1 MLKYIDDMSNER
13 LETIIN
19 NFENQLSKEDYVDLS
34 ETADNCILLN
44 ERLPYPFE
52 SIQLLKI
59 TSYGATGIYGKLC
72 LNPLFDSGN
81 FLRNNEN
88 RIMSKLK
95 AGLEKITTGY
105 EFKPEFYEIRGTN
118 LIKFIKIKKD
128 EKLYGSIK
136 ITNSINID
144 LGVFSGIARKF
155 VLGDSRLASQLEQ
168 DVNLEVKAL
177 ALSVYISL
185 DLLKNITEDVLPIK
199 YRLKPDYES
208 IKKYNVIV
216 KL

>member
-95 AGLEKITTGY
+95 TGLEKITTGY
-105 EFKPEFYEIRGTN
+105 EFKPEFYELRGTN

-144 LGVFSGIARKF
+144 LGVLSGIARKF

-185 DLLKNITEDVLPIK
+185 GLLKNITEDVLPIK

>member
-95 AGLEKITTGY
+95 TSLEKITTGY

-144 LGVFSGIARKF
+144 LGVLSGIARKF

-185 DLLKNITEDVLPIK
+185 GLLKNITEDVLPIK

>member
-105 EFKPEFYEIRGTN
+105 EFKPEFYELRGTN

>member
-72 LNPLFDSGN
+72 LNPLFDAGN

-95 AGLEKITTGY
+95 TSLEKITTGY
-105 EFKPEFYEIRGTN
+105 EFKPEFYELRGTN

-144 LGVFSGIARKF
+144 LGVLSGIARKF

-185 DLLKNITEDVLPIK
+185 GLLKNITEDVLPIK

>member
-144 LGVFSGIARKF
+144 LGVLSGIARKF

-185 DLLKNITEDVLPIK
+185 GLLKNITEDVLPIK

>member
-105 EFKPEFYEIRGTN
+105 EFKPEFYELRGTN

-144 LGVFSGIARKF
+144 LGVLSGIARKF

-185 DLLKNITEDVLPIK
+185 GLLKNITEDVLPIK

>member
-1 MLKYIDDMSNER
+1 MSNER

-185 DLLKNITEDVLPIK
+185 GLLKNITEDVLPIK

>member
-95 AGLEKITTGY
+95 TGLEKIMTGY
-105 EFKPEFYEIRGTN
+105 EFKPEFYELRGTN

-144 LGVFSGIARKF
+144 LGVLSGIARKF

-185 DLLKNITEDVLPIK
+185 GLLKNITEDVLPIK